1 MRWYT
6 WAHIQTSRNK
16 WMAFYITSAGP
27 WLMPGPPCLRLIEH
41 KPFYLWQY
49 QNKSLCKETLNFWPK
64 RRWRRK
70 REGECRKDR
79 RAKER
84 SVGMN
89 VKVGTGR
96 KPHVWKDPIRGREGR
111 GGRDSYSHPLHV
123 VFRFLLNE
131 VDAFQY
137 IGDIINPS
145 LLHFQHLCCLV
156 QIQDPIRR
164 LAQ

>member
-1 MRWYT
+1 MR
-6 WAHIQTSRNK
+6 
-16 WMAFYITSAGP
+16 
-27 WLMPGPPCLRLIEH
+27 
-41 KPFYLWQY
+41 
-49 QNKSLCKETLNFWPK
+49 KEEKESVEK
-64 RRWRRK
+64 RRRVK
-70 REGECRKDR
+70 EC
-79 RAKER
+79 

-89 VKVGTGR
+89 VKGRTGR
-96 KPHVWKDPIRGREGR
+96 KPRVGKDPLRGREGR
-111 GGRDSYSHPLHV
+111 AGRDSYSHPLHV
-123 VFRFLLNE
+123 VFRLLLNE